1 MRRISLGH
9 LVVEDGT
16 IEPPEWEYSVNG
28 QIANLTG
35 GILPDWNYFSDLDV
49 SCNMTLNLADL
60 RQALQVPDDLVL
72 AWVLIARS
80 TSSPVITTSV
90 PLPVTSG
97 AQDVAITVPA
107 STWGGVLTL
116 ELEMGVLSPSKKP
129 PGDFAPSQV
138 GHTVYR
144 AASKIVLE
152 GDGGQLPILP
162 VSFTDHGITNPK
174 SSLWWLRVLSQ
185 DLHDPA
191 GASLWMWLNTDNPQ
205 LQPLIDHVDS
215 EAGDLWMQ
223 VLKMDFIRQ
232 LLREA
237 LSHADLDESRDYPEG
252 SLGAL
257 LLGVVKLVGS
267 SLKEVRSKYS
277 DDPGRVEA
285 DLQGVVNGS
294 GS

>member
-1 MRRISLGH
+1 
-9 LVVEDGT
+9 
-16 IEPPEWEYSVNG
+16 
-28 QIANLTG
+28 
-35 GILPDWNYFSDLDV
+35 
-49 SCNMTLNLADL
+49 
-60 RQALQVPDDLVL
+60 
-72 AWVLIARS
+72 
-80 TSSPVITTSV
+80 
-90 PLPVTSG
+90 
-97 AQDVAITVPA
+97 
-107 STWGGVLTL
+107 
-116 ELEMGVLSPSKKP
+116 
-129 PGDFAPSQV
+129 
-138 GHTVYR
+138 
-144 AASKIVLE
+144 
-152 GDGGQLPILP
+152 
-162 VSFTDHGITNPK
+162 
-174 SSLWWLRVLSQ
+174 
-185 DLHDPA
+185 
-191 GASLWMWLNTDNPQ
+191 MWLNTDNPQ

-237 LSHADLDESRDYPEG
+237 LSHADLDESHDYPEG

>member
-1 MRRISLGH
+1 MRKISLGH
-9 LVVEDGT
+9 LVVEDG
-16 IEPPEWEYSVNG
+16 IIGPPEWEYAVNG
-28 QIANLTG
+28 QAANLTG
-35 GILPDWNYFSDLDV
+35 GMLPDWNYFSDLDV
-49 SCNMTLNLADL
+49 SCNMTLNLPNL
-60 RQALQVPDDLVL
+60 RRELHVADDLVL

-80 TSSPVITTSV
+80 TSSPVITASA

-97 AQDVAITVPA
+97 AQEVAITVPA
-107 STWGGVLTL
+107 STLGGVLTL
-116 ELEMGVLSPSKKP
+116 ELEMGVLSSSKEE

-144 AASKIVLE
+144 TVSKIVLE

-162 VSFTDHGITNPK
+162 VSFKDHGITNPS

-191 GASLWMWLNTDNPQ
+191 AASLWMWINTDNPQ

-215 EAGDLWMQ
+215 DAGDLWMQ
-223 VLKMDFIRQ
+223 ILKMDFIRQ

-237 LSHADLDESRDYPEG
+237 LSHAELDESRDYPEG

-267 SLKEVRSKYS
+267 SLKEVRSKYG

>member
-1 MRRISLGH
+1 MGH

-16 IEPPEWEYSVNG
+16 IESPEWEYSVNG
-28 QIANLTG
+28 QIAKLTG
-35 GILPDWNYFSDLDV
+35 GSLPDWNYFSDLDV
-49 SCNMTLNLADL
+49 SCNMTLDLASL
-60 RQALQVPDDLVL
+60 RQELQVPQDLVL

-80 TSSPVITTSV
+80 TSSPVITTST
-90 PLPVTSG
+90 PLPVTGG
-97 AQDVAITVPA
+97 AQEVAITVPA
-107 STWGGVLTL
+107 STLGGVLTL
-116 ELEMGVLSPSKKP
+116 ELEMGVLSPSEEP

-144 AASKIVLE
+144 TSSKIVLE

-191 GASLWMWLNTDNPQ
+191 GATLWMWLNTDNPQ
-205 LQPLIDHVDS
+205 LHPLIDHVDS

-223 VLKMDFIRQ
+223 VLKIDFVRQ

-267 SLKEVRSKYS
+267 SLNEVRSKYS